1 MNTIERRE
9 KLLVYLT
16 EIPDNKVDELYLY
29 LENELERP
37 SFVLSQEHI
46 DILQERHEDYLSGKS
61 KPINWQDALT
71 QIVGKRYQG

>member
-29 LENELERP
+29 LEKELERP

-46 DILQERHEDYLSGKS
+46 DILQERDEDYLSGKS
-61 KPINWQDALT
+61 KPVNWKDALT